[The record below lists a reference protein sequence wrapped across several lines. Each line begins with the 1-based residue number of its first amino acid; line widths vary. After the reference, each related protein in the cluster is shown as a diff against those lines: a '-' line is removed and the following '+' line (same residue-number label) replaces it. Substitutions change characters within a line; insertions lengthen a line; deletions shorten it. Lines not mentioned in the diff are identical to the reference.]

1 LDFLFM
7 KSATVVAEAD
17 IDTSADGKEE
27 GKDIRPKKETVMSR
41 IVADSVSPPS
51 VGDLVEGPVIGID
64 KSAIYINL
72 NPYGT
77 GIIFG
82 REFIAARD
90 IIKKINIGD
99 NVGAKVVDTN
109 NADGYIELSLKEAK
123 QALIWSEATDAIR
136 DRKTFDLPDY

>member
-1 LDFLFM
+1 M
-7 KSATVVAEAD
+7 NKTATLVSELHRIRILQQTAKK
-17 IDTSADGKEE
+17 TS
-27 GKDIRPKKETVMSR
+27 KDIRLKKRDRDELVLSLTALR
-41 IVADSVSPPS
+41 PPS
-51 VGDLVEGPVIGID
+51 VGDLVEGPVIGIE

-109 NADGYIELSLKEAK
+109 NAEGYIELSLKEAK

-136 DRKTFDLPDY
+136 DRKIFDLADY